1 MTRKN
6 FCLYPFSAFS
16 LDNSGRQRICCNNN
30 AWNKVMF
37 HKPFADP
44 TFDLKESFNN
54 SLHKEVRKSMIEDQR
69 HPSCSKCWDIEDEGK
84 ISWREWFNESFSNA
98 DEDYWISKCNLDGTI
113 NDIELNYLDITFGN
127 KCNLKCVMC
136 NGFNSTLFLK
146 EQLETKEITP
156 AYYKSLAKFDW
167 FEDNSQFEKIYKH
180 IDKVERIHIVGGEPL
195 IIEHQEFLQK
205 FVELGVAKNIVISY
219 NSNLTT
225 LPREIINCWKEFK
238 KIYLCVSVDG
248 YRDINEFIRFPMK
261 WDKLENNL
269 REVNELAISQGN
281 ISIQIHTTF
290 SSLNCLVVTEFLDWV
305 NNVSQELTCIEA
317 HPMIN
322 YVFSPS
328 YFDPV
333 HLPKDL
339 KEQAYQ
345 SFLNWEL
352 NNQDYLSKF
361 GSTDRLDMLKSY
373 FTKIIKE
380 DGNEKLFK
388 ECVARIQHFQSIRGY
403 RYPGPKLLDNLVI

>member
-1 MTRKN
+1 
-6 FCLYPFSAFS
+6 
-16 LDNSGRQRICCNNN
+16 
-30 AWNKVMF
+30 
-37 HKPFADP
+37 
-44 TFDLKESFNN
+44 
-54 SLHKEVRKSMIEDQR
+54 
-69 HPSCSKCWDIEDEGK
+69 
-84 ISWREWFNESFSNA
+84 
-98 DEDYWISKCNLDGTI
+98 
-113 NDIELNYLDITFGN
+113 
-127 KCNLKCVMC
+127 
-136 NGFNSTLFLK
+136 
-146 EQLETKEITP
+146 
-156 AYYKSLAKFDW
+156 LAKFDW

-248 YRDINEFIRFPMK
+248 YKDINEFIRFPMK

-269 REVNELAISQGN
+269 REVNELAINQGN

-305 NNVSQELTCIEA
+305 NTISQELTCIEA

-333 HLPKDL
+333 HLPKDI

-345 SFLNWEL
+345 SFLNWEATNQEYL
-352 NNQDYLSKF
+352 NKF

-373 FTKIIKE
+373 FTKIVRE
-380 DGNEKLFK
+380 DDNPKLFK
-388 ECVARIQHFQSIRGY
+388 ECVARIQRFESIRGY
-403 RYPGPKLLDNLVI
+403 AYPGPKLLDNAVI